1 MPLAWIGHPLA
12 YYGCLLVG
20 LALCLALFIGVKLEK
35 SGAAR
40 SAERRQKEIEQRL
53 AELLAELE
61 GLRARVE
68 ESEERAGAL
77 VPPTPARSGLN
88 LNTRAQAIRL
98 DRRRNTPAQIAAILG
113 LPAGEVDLLLK
124 VHRLAARQ
132 DEAATQPS

>member
-20 LALCLALFIGVKLEK
+20 LVLCLALFIGVKLEK
-35 SGAAR
+35 TGATR
-40 SAERRQKEIEQRL
+40 SAERRQKEIEQKL
-53 AELLAELE
+53 VDLLAEVE

-68 ESEERAGAL
+68 ESEDRTGGL

-98 DRRRNTPAQIAAILG
+98 DRRGNTPAQIAAILG
-113 LPAGEVDLLLK
+113 LPAGEIDLLLK

-132 DEAATQPS
+132 DEAAAQQN